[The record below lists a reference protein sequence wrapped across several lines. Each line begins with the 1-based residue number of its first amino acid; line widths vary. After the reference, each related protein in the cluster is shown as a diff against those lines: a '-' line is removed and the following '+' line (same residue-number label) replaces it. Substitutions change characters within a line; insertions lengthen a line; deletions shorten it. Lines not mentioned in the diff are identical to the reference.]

1 VKNLSIIGLR
11 KTHLIT
17 NKEITMSK
25 KEKIQTVS
33 WKDIQMVT
41 TSDGREVYYFV
52 TPNLEVFMDED
63 ISNVESMICNDYHL
77 ADVTQDYLPVQNSK
91 LYNWNKGEQ
100 YGYETNAELHSMEC
114 ERETYER
121 DSDEVREHMQKY
133 MAEKEEQWKKQ
144 QLEYA
149 KAMAYLP
156 TDGGGH

>member
-1 VKNLSIIGLR
+1 MKNLSIIGLR